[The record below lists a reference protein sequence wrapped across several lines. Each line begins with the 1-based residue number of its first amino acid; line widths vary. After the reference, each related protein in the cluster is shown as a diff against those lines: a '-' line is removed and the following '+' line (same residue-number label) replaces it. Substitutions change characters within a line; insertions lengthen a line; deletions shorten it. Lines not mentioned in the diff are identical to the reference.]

1 MTEFTFVTYNI
12 DSREYNFE
20 ERINTFFK
28 LIKNTLPDVIA
39 IQEGSR
45 LTYEKLL
52 REMGLLGYKRHLLD
66 IMHHRSTGEMIFSKL
81 PMEIN
86 YISFQRGNENRGL
99 SVAKIDLWGK
109 EVWICTAQLD
119 SNVALRRCQ
128 IASFPSLLKYIDSN
142 KNIIFGG
149 DTRLFEYQTD
159 QQLPPGWHDAWYEA
173 GNNSSKYTVNSD
185 CNLLVAPPNKD
196 RPDQVWYRPSVDGAI
211 ECIDCKLYGENSEI
225 IISSHYGVWTKF
237 KL

>member
-20 ERINTFFK
+20 ERLTAFFQ
-28 LIKNTLPDVIA
+28 LVKNNPPDVIV

-66 IMHHRSTGEMIFSKL
+66 IMQRRPTGEMIFSKF
-81 PMEIN
+81 PMKTD
-86 YISFQRGNENRGL
+86 YISFQRGNESRGL
-99 SVAKIDLWGK
+99 IMAKIDLWGK
-109 EVWICTAQLD
+109 EVWICTAQFD
-119 SNVALRRCQ
+119 SNVALRRFQ
-128 IASFPSLLKYIDSN
+128 IASFPSLLKSINSN
-142 KNIIFGG
+142 ENIIFGG
-149 DTRLFEYQTD
+149 DTRLFEYQKD
-159 QQLPPGWHDAWYEA
+159 QQLPPGWYDAWYEA

-185 CNLLVAPPNKD
+185 YNLLAAPPNKD

-211 ECIDCKLYGENSEI
+211 ECVDCKLYGENSEI
-225 IISSHYGVWTKF
+225 TISSHYGVWTKF